1 MGKLA
6 KDLSEIL
13 PDFQKFL
20 RERKL
25 SPEKDDLYP
34 CPARHEERPKR
45 PLDALYAE
53 K

>member
-20 RERKL
+20 CERKL
-25 SPEKDDLYP
+25 SLRKMCLFSLL
-34 CPARHEERPKR
+34 AFR
-45 PLDALYAE
+45 
-53 K
+53 